1 MTSHGFS
8 PTVHRVHDD
17 ALANTS
23 YLIEVGDGQAAVID
37 PPRDVEAHFSLA
49 RRLGLEIVAVLDT
62 HLHADYLSGSAELAP
77 HGAETIVPLGPTAR
91 WSKRGLHGDDGLI

>member
-17 ALANTS
+17 PLANTS

-62 HLHADYLSGSAELAP
+62 HLHADYLSGSAELAR
-77 HGAETIVPLGPTAR
+77 HRATTIIARGAAAR
-91 WSKRGLHGDDGLI
+91 WARRGIDDD